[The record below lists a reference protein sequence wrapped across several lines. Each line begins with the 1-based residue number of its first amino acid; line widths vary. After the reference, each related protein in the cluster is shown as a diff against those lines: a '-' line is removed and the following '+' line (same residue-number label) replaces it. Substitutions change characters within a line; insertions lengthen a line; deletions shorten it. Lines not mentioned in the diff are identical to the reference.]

1 QCIAGPIFLGGEDLE
16 ILCRALG
23 HHIAAE
29 GSLQQSEL
37 LQSQAG
43 DAPMGRV
50 LDFAML
56 AIGRAEEADR
66 ITAVALNF
74 EMKGKWFASDGHQTS
89 INVMIYQD
97 KTTICMATNEVQN
110 GCRLSIEAVL
120 DPNHKRRCDK
130 KVWRAA
136 LQKKVPLDGRAR
148 RGVGF
153 GEENYAHRR
162 IDRPSALDG
171 RRISGLARTRNFCR
185 PDRWPNHHALPGQP
199 APWQSHEL
207 FGQACRSLC
216 RARATG
222 CCA

>member
-1 QCIAGPIFLGGEDLE
+1 QCKAGPIFLGGEDLE

-89 INVMIYQD
+89 INVMICQD
-97 KTTICMATNEVQN
+97 KTTICMATNEMQN

-120 DPNHKRRCDK
+120 DPNHKRRC
-130 KVWRAA
+130 A
-136 LQKKVPLDGRAR
+136 L
-148 RGVGF
+148 
-153 GEENYAHRR
+153 N
-162 IDRPSALDG
+162 
-171 RRISGLARTRNFCR
+171 
-185 PDRWPNHHALPGQP
+185 
-199 APWQSHEL
+199 
-207 FGQACRSLC
+207 RSLSV
-216 RARATG
+216 RSWRLWG
-222 CCA
+222 

>member
-43 DAPMGRV
+43 DAPMARV

-74 EMKGKWFASDGHQTS
+74 EMKWQRFALDGHQIST
-89 INVMIYQD
+89 INSDNQSQMI
-97 KTTICMATNEVQN
+97 
-110 GCRLSIEAVL
+110 
-120 DPNHKRRCDK
+120 
-130 KVWRAA
+130 
-136 LQKKVPLDGRAR
+136 
-148 RGVGF
+148 
-153 GEENYAHRR
+153 
-162 IDRPSALDG
+162 
-171 RRISGLARTRNFCR
+171 
-185 PDRWPNHHALPGQP
+185 
-199 APWQSHEL
+199 
-207 FGQACRSLC
+207 
-216 RARATG
+216 
-222 CCA
+222 